1 MSDNIYQK
9 YPASV
14 QHGKP
19 RLKPLKE
26 GWNRL
31 SIRDLVE
38 EVSRPVVM
46 EDDELYTLVTA
57 KRSRGGIVEREKLKG
72 RDIAVKN
79 QFYIQEGD
87 FLISKRQIVHG
98 ACGFVPKQ
106 LDGAIVSNEYLV
118 LKLTDKIIPEFWSFL
133 SHTILFQQICFHSS
147 IGVHIE
153 KMLFKVEQWYQWK
166 INIPRLE
173 EQEKIASFLGAVDT
187 RLNQLRRKREH
198 LQTYKRGVMQKLFS
212 QQIRFTQ
219 ADGSPFPDWEKKKLG
234 SISEKPQYGLGASA
248 IKFDGKHKYIR
259 ITDIDENTHCF
270 TPNPLT
276 SPDSGISPDYQ
287 LQDNDLVLARTG
299 ASVGKSYLYKKEDG
313 EIYFAGYLIRFRIT
327 KADAKFVY
335 YLTLTEKYNKWVF
348 INSMRSGQPGIN
360 AEEYSNFS
368 FFLPCKKEQKKIV
381 PFLTTIDHKI
391 ETLSRKIDQTEQ
403 FKKGLLQKL
412 FV

>member
-1 MSDNIYQK
+1 MSKKLKTNVPLLRFPEFQGNWKTARVDHFLVRHVNPVRVEPETIYKQIGIR
-9 YPASV
+9 S
-14 QHGKP
+14 HGKGIFYKQP
-19 RLKPLKE
+19 VTGEALGNKRVYWVHPEAFTVNIVFAWEQAIALTSSDEKGYIASHRFLMFLPKEDRADLKFVLLFFLR
-26 GWNRL
+26 NRGKYL
-31 SIRDLVE
+31 L
-38 EVSRPVVM
+38 
-46 EDDELYTLVTA
+46 ELASPGGAGRNKTLGQDNFAELEIT
-57 KRSRGGIVEREKLKG
+57 
-72 RDIAVKN
+72 
-79 QFYIQEGD
+79 F
-87 FLISKRQIVHG
+87 
-98 ACGFVPKQ
+98 PK
-106 LDGAIVSNEYLV
+106 
-118 LKLTDKIIPEFWSFL
+118 K
-133 SHTILFQQICFHSS
+133 
-147 IGVHIE
+147 
-153 KMLFKVEQWYQWK
+153 
-166 INIPRLE
+166 E

-368 FFLPCKKEQKKIV
+368 FFLPCKKEQKK
-381 PFLTTIDHKI
+381 
-391 ETLSRKIDQTEQ
+391 
-403 FKKGLLQKL
+403 
-412 FV
+412 